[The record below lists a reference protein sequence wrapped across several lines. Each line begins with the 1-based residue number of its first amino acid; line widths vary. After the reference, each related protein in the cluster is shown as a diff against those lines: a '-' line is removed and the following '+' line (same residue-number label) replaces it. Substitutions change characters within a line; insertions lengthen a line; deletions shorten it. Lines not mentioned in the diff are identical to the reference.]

1 MSSSF
6 CLVSSFPRVH
16 PFAALQICLDVGDAF
31 DSSECLR
38 PKVSENHILN
48 EEHIVGYSDSEETIE
63 DHKERQR
70 RRKIGLANKGR
81 VPWNKG
87 KKHSAESRERIKR
100 RTIEALRDPKVRKK
114 MSEHPRPHSVHIK
127 AKISS
132 SVRRVWQERLKLKR
146 LRERFVSSWAESIAK
161 AAKKG
166 GPDQQELEWGSY
178 DKIKQQMA
186 LQQLRWVVD
195 NKAKA
200 KRMAKARAEKLI
212 LSWEESIAKAA
223 KKGGSGQQ
231 ELEWDSY
238 NKIKQEMVLQQLQW
252 AAEKAKVKEKTKLRA
267 RLAQKRKAQE
277 GKARAR
283 GEINR
288 KTNRKSKEDKDDLA
302 VAEESKLEQKLIKIL
317 TKKSI
322 NCQVVGRGDTV
333 VSHFGALE
341 KLDLEHIKREKMR
354 REVSLADQIQAVRK
368 KKAESTAREV
378 LSASSSEC

>member
-1 MSSSF
+1 
-6 CLVSSFPRVH
+6 
-16 PFAALQICLDVGDAF
+16 
-31 DSSECLR
+31 
-38 PKVSENHILN
+38 
-48 EEHIVGYSDSEETIE
+48 
-63 DHKERQR
+63 
-70 RRKIGLANKGR
+70 
-81 VPWNKG
+81 
-87 KKHSAESRERIKR
+87 
-100 RTIEALRDPKVRKK
+100 
-114 MSEHPRPHSVHIK
+114 
-127 AKISS
+127 
-132 SVRRVWQERLKLKR
+132 LKLKR
-146 LRERFVSSWAESIAK
+146 LRERFVWSWAESIAK

-178 DKIKQQMA
+178 DKINQQMA

-302 VAEESKLEQKLIKIL
+302 VAEESKLEQKLIKVIAQE
-317 TKKSI
+317 TSWI
-322 NCQVVGRGDTV
+322 
-333 VSHFGALE
+333 
-341 KLDLEHIKREKMR
+341 
-354 REVSLADQIQAVRK
+354 
-368 KKAESTAREV
+368 
-378 LSASSSEC
+378 